1 MVIGVKCT
9 DQLIA
14 NHIPVMFSK
23 GEQTMYLVVFF
34 VLSIAVTDRCANT

>member
-1 MVIGVKCT
+1 MVLIRVMMDILLFRRGSPMVIGVKCV

-23 GEQTMYLVVFF
+23 GML
-34 VLSIAVTDRCANT
+34 R